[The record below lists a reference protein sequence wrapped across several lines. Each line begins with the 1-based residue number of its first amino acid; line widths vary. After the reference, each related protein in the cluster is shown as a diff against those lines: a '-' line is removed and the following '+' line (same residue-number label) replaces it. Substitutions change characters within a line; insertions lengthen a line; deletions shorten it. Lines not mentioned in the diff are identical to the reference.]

1 MQVIIDWVKRV
12 FWQDPRACFQQ
23 MDGASDLVG
32 CLNVIIWSEALIY
45 LALGAGL
52 FYSILTRF
60 VQVRMFREM
69 IRLLFSSKESEHG
82 ISSFQAL
89 AVSLSGRVGTGNIAG
104 VAAAIGFGGP
114 GAVFWMWVVAF
125 LGSATAY
132 VESALGQIYKEVD
145 EGQYRGGP
153 AYYIEKAMGQK
164 WYAWI
169 FAIVTIFACG
179 VLLPG
184 VQSNSIGNA
193 SALAVGGDTV
203 ISLFGDSVSAVKVT
217 TGSLVVCVLGFII
230 FGGVKR
236 IAHVTQVIVP
246 LMALG
251 YILMAV
257 GIILYHIAELPAIIA
272 LIVGDAFNPMAGVGA
287 AIGWGVKRG
296 VYSNEAG
303 QGSGPHAAAASEVEH
318 PAQQGLVQSFS
329 VYVDTLFVCSA
340 TAFMILITQQYYVS
354 GLDNAISGGLLGPDV
369 VIASPAFTQLAL
381 ESVMG
386 GFGKTFVAVAL
397 FFFAFTTLLAY
408 YYIAETNVAYIRRT
422 IHVPGLLRVLKIVT
436 LASVFYGTIRQAD
449 VAWAMGDLGV
459 GLMAWLNIIGILILF
474 FMGRPA
480 LRALKDYEAQRK
492 AGVTK
497 YTFDPQKLGIK
508 NADFWENREEPT
520 LRK

>member
-1 MQVIIDWVKRV
+1 MLETGTSIPE
-12 FWQDPRACFQQ
+12 FFAN
-23 MDGASDLVG
+23 LVAT
-32 CLNVIIWSEALIY
+32 LNGFVWSTALIG
-45 LALGAGL
+45 LCLGAGL

-69 IRLLFSSKESEHG
+69 IRLLFSSKESDKG

-114 GAVFWMWVVAF
+114 GAVFWMWMVAL

-132 VESALGQIYKEVD
+132 VESTLVKIYKEEID
-145 EGQYRGGP
+145 GQYRGGP
-153 AYYIEKAMGQK
+153 AFYFEKAMGQK

-169 FAIVTIFACG
+169 FAITTIFACG

-193 SALAVGGDTV
+193 ANLAVGSDTM
-203 ISLFGDSVSAVKVT
+203 ISFLGESVPADKLVTAVV
-217 TGSLVVCVLGFII
+217 VVCVLGFII

-246 LMALG
+246 FMALTYILMALG
-251 YILMAV
+251 
-257 GIILYHIAELPAIIA
+257 IIGYHITELPGVFA
-272 LIVGDAFNPMAGVGA
+272 LIIGDAFSPMAGVGA

-296 VYSNEAG
+296 IYSNEAG
-303 QGSGPHAAAASEVEH
+303 QGSGPHAAAASEVQH

-329 VYVDTLFVCSA
+329 VYIDTLFVCSA
-340 TAFMILITQQYYVS
+340 TAFMILLTGSYNVVPES
-354 GLDNAISGGLLGPDV
+354 GAIV
-369 VIASPAFTQLAL
+369 VQNLPLTTEVNSPAFTQLAL

-386 GFGKTFVAVAL
+386 GFGKIFVAVAL

-422 IHVPGLLRVLKIVT
+422 IHLPGLLKLLKFVT
-436 LASVFYGTIRQAD
+436 LLSVFYGTIREASL
-449 VAWAMGDLGV
+449 AWAMGDLGV

-492 AGVTK
+492 AGVTE
-497 YTFDPQKLGIK
+497 YTFDPKKLGIK
-508 NADFWENREEPT
+508 NADFWEN
-520 LRK
+520 KK